1 MYNPYSHDIIGV
13 NSRLDSLQ
21 AVVLKVKLKYL
32 DMYNGKRKKS
42 ALSYTKILKNHPN
55 IITPSMG
62 LNHNSHIFHQY
73 TIRIINS
80 DRDALVNHLNSNN
93 IPCGVYYPIPLH
105 MQKAY
110 KNPEVDSSV
119 FPVTNQIVKEVIS
132 LPMHSELSSDQIE
145 YVCNSIFSF
154 FD

>member
-1 MYNPYSHDIIGV
+1 MYNE
-13 NSRLDSLQ
+13 
-21 AVVLKVKLKYL
+21 
-32 DMYNGKRKKS
+32 KRKNS

-55 IITPSMG
+55 IITPSME

-145 YVCNSIFSF
+145 YICNSIFSF